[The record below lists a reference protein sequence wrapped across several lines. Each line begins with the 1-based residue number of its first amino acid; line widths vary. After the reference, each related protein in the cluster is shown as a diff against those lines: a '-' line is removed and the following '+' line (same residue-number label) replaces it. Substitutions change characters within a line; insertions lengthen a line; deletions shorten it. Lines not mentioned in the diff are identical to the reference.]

1 MTPPE
6 HPSRLLVVDDDLAS
20 RTSLAARLEKRGYAV
35 DGAEGASAALE
46 KILRE
51 HYDLV
56 LLDQRMPEMSGL
68 DLLRLLRATHSETDL
83 PVIMVTGADDHGT
96 IVAAL
101 HEGAND
107 YVIKPVTGPE
117 IAARVQA
124 QLSRAEQARNTEARL
139 ERDPRAEAAWEWDPA
154 SGAVH
159 YSRAWKEFVGSSG
172 QECTGGLNEWFDR
185 VHSLDLLRVRREFHV
200 FVEGAASEF
209 RCEHRLH
216 RGAGR
221 HRWVVCRATAARDG
235 EGRPVRVAGSFT
247 DIDARKTTDP
257 LTGLGNRQ
265 CLQDAMAAVLARPAE
280 GDLRHHPWMVL
291 LLDLNGFRAFNELH
305 GEAAG
310 DPLLVRGARRIQA
323 AVAFSRIAEGST
335 LARCG
340 SDEFAVLARCDA
352 CDAAALAEALLEAFA
367 NPMPEDD
374 LQVSLSINIGIALS
388 DGSGVSLDQ
397 MLASAGQA
405 LKAAQAEGP
414 NRWHVSAPDLR
425 ERERL
430 RQIMTRDLRHATER
444 KQLVALYQPQICLA
458 TRRLVG
464 FEALMRWRHPE
475 LGLLM
480 PGDFISIAEETGLI
494 TSLGEWILGEA
505 CRQLR
510 AWRDRF
516 PFAPPVTIA
525 VNISPCQLRGPS
537 LLAHLRRAL
546 DESGIRP
553 EMLDLEL
560 TESCM
565 IGDPETARHTLT
577 AIHQAGV
584 RLTLD
589 DFGTGFANLAHLKIV
604 HFDALK
610 IDRSFVARIDSEA
623 ESLAIIKTI
632 LALAQDLRMG
642 VIAEGIEDQGQME
655 TLASMGCQVG
665 QGYYFAR
672 PVDASTAGEMLR
684 QLSQQSEPSHVA

>member
-1 MTPPE
+1 
-6 HPSRLLVVDDDLAS
+6 
-20 RTSLAARLEKRGYAV
+20 
-35 DGAEGASAALE
+35 
-46 KILRE
+46 
-51 HYDLV
+51 
-56 LLDQRMPEMSGL
+56 
-68 DLLRLLRATHSETDL
+68 
-83 PVIMVTGADDHGT
+83 
-96 IVAAL
+96 
-101 HEGAND
+101 
-107 YVIKPVTGPE
+107 
-117 IAARVQA
+117 
-124 QLSRAEQARNTEARL
+124 
-139 ERDPRAEAAWEWDPA
+139 
-154 SGAVH
+154 
-159 YSRAWKEFVGSSG
+159 
-172 QECTGGLNEWFDR
+172 
-185 VHSLDLLRVRREFHV
+185 
-200 FVEGAASEF
+200 
-209 RCEHRLH
+209 
-216 RGAGR
+216 
-221 HRWVVCRATAARDG
+221 
-235 EGRPVRVAGSFT
+235 
-247 DIDARKTTDP
+247 
-257 LTGLGNRQ
+257 
-265 CLQDAMAAVLARPAE
+265 
-280 GDLRHHPWMVL
+280 
-291 LLDLNGFRAFNELH
+291 
-305 GEAAG
+305 
-310 DPLLVRGARRIQA
+310 
-323 AVAFSRIAEGST
+323 
-335 LARCG
+335 
-340 SDEFAVLARCDA
+340 
-352 CDAAALAEALLEAFA
+352 
-367 NPMPEDD
+367 
-374 LQVSLSINIGIALS
+374 
-388 DGSGVSLDQ
+388 
-397 MLASAGQA
+397 
-405 LKAAQAEGP
+405 
-414 NRWHVSAPDLR
+414 
-425 ERERL
+425 
-430 RQIMTRDLRHATER
+430 
-444 KQLVALYQPQICLA
+444 
-458 TRRLVG
+458 
-464 FEALMRWRHPE
+464 
-475 LGLLM
+475 M